1 MFKAIN
7 SKLKQK
13 SYFSEYSILEFFTQ
27 ICLCIKSFHD
37 NNIIYRN
44 IDPNKIYI
52 TNGNIVKVGDSTD
65 IRSLLCAD
73 EKAITYIGFDLYLS
87 PEILIGH
94 PYSFKSD
101 IWSLGVLLFHLMS
114 LNYPF
119 TMSDLSMMKN
129 IKKFDK
135 KKTLSKLPKHYSK
148 YMKTL
153 VDKLLNFEPL
163 NRPDITTIVNYL
175 YDKYFAFNSVIK
187 IGYRPWITVLNEMC
201 QKKLSKSDGIIKNH
215 GTKSHKNLFESS
227 DSIQKY
233 ANRKQKII
241 GLESTYRPNEIIGDI
256 KLDIDSLS
264 DMSKKIQ

>member
-1 MFKAIN
+1 
-7 SKLKQK
+7 
-13 SYFSEYSILEFFTQ
+13 
-27 ICLCIKSFHD
+27 
-37 NNIIYRN
+37 
-44 IDPNKIYI
+44 
-52 TNGNIVKVGDSTD
+52 
-65 IRSLLCAD
+65 
-73 EKAITYIGFDLYLS
+73 
-87 PEILIGH
+87 
-94 PYSFKSD
+94 
-101 IWSLGVLLFHLMS
+101 
-114 LNYPF
+114 
-119 TMSDLSMMKN
+119 
-129 IKKFDK
+129 
-135 KKTLSKLPKHYSK
+135 
-148 YMKTL
+148 MKTL

-187 IGYRPWITVLNEMC
+187 VGYRPWITVLNEMC

>member
-37 NNIIYRN
+37 NN
-44 IDPNKIYI
+44 
-52 TNGNIVKVGDSTD
+52 
-65 IRSLLCAD
+65 AD